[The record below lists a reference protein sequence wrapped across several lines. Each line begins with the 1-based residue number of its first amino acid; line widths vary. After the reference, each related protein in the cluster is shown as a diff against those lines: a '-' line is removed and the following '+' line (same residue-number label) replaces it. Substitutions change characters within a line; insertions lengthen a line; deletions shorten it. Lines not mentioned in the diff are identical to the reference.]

1 MRSATRR
8 GVVASLGLTL
18 LGVTLAAAPGTAAA
32 ESISASEAASP
43 AAYVAYLTEKAAA
56 GDTGAQE
63 AANQFKELPAEK
75 QNRFLELINDPATT
89 KALVEEADK
98 APEAATARTT
108 LADGD
113 VVIAREGE
121 TGVQAGAAYK
131 DMWASYSVYDT
142 IFGIK
147 VTKVTVRTNFQV
159 KGKNTTK
166 VYPGSASHYNYVPA
180 ASFDNSPVKEWIS
193 SPPADNAQSETVWT
207 ARWTGGLGSWSA
219 RERVWGDYRGFVGG
233 YLK

>member
-18 LGVTLAAAPGTAAA
+18 LGVTLATASGAAAA
-32 ESISASEAASP
+32 ESPSAPETASP
-43 AAYVAYLTEKAAA
+43 AAYVAYLTEKAAT

-63 AANQFKELPAEK
+63 AANQFKALPTEK
-75 QNRFLELINDPATT
+75 QDRFLDLINDPATT
-89 KALVEEADK
+89 KALIEEADK
-98 APEAATARTT
+98 APETGTARTV

-113 VVIAREGE
+113 VVIERVGE
-121 TGVQAGAAYK
+121 TGPESAAAYRDK
-131 DMWASYSVYDT
+131 WASYSVYDT
-142 IFGIK
+142 VFGIK
-147 VTKVTVRTNFQV
+147 VTKVTIRTNYQV

-180 ASFDNSPVKEWIS
+180 ASFENSPVKEWIS